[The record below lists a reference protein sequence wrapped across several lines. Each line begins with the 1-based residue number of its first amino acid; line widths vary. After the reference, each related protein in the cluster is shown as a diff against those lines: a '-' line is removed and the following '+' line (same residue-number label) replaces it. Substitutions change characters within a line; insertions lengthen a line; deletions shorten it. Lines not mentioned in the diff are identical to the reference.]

1 MKNRFFMLL
10 PLMIVAAASNA
21 EVTRILSPNGL
32 TYVDVELK
40 DGHLMYSAGYRQ
52 VAKSETTDVC
62 LLESSPLGFVSNVGD
77 FSKNLTLKKIS
88 DAKQEVYEYDLRQ
101 SKQSH
106 VKVTYTHQDFAL
118 QNADERSFTVDF
130 RVGDDNIAFRYEIPV
145 SKGNPKCIVIERET
159 TGFDFPAGTTT
170 FVCPQAKP
178 MSGWE
183 RTKPSYEEEYVL
195 DQPVGTR
202 SLNGQGYTFPC
213 LFHEGERGWVL
224 ISETGVDGLY
234 CASHLS
240 DGTADGLYSIAF
252 PMEGENNGFGST
264 GAQFGLPGKTPWR
277 TITLGKT
284 LKPIVETTVA
294 WDVVDQLYEPSIS
307 YKGGRSTWSWIIWQ
321 DASINYDDQ
330 VTFIDLAAQLGWEY
344 CLIDGGWLTNI
355 GRERMETLFAYAK
368 SKGVAPWVWYNSN
381 GGWNDAPQCAK
392 QCMYSPIVRKNEMK
406 WLRDHG
412 VKGIKVDFFAGDKQ
426 ETIKL
431 YEQIFS
437 DANDYGIQCIF
448 HGCTLP
454 RGWERMYPN
463 YCSSEA
469 VLASENLYFSQHADE
484 FEGQNACLHPFIRNT
499 VGSMEFGGTVLQRR
513 LHREPNKG
521 NTRIV
526 GDVFELG
533 TAIAFQSSVQNFAL
547 TPRNLTENPDWEI
560 NFMRQVPTTWDETR
574 FLDGYPGKYVALARR
589 SGMRWYVTVLN
600 GQKNTELKTTLDLSF
615 LAGQTVT
622 LLSDGKD
629 GKSPS
634 TQTVKLD
641 KKGQLKV
648 SLAAESGL
656 VVY

>member
-1 MKNRFFMLL
+1 MNKRPFLL
-10 PLMIVAAASNA
+10 LSLLLAASVSSA
-21 EVTRILSPNGL
+21 DVTRILSPDGS
-32 TYVDVELK
+32 TYVDVELS
-40 DGHLMYSAGYRQ
+40 GGRLTYSAGYRQ
-52 VAKSETTDVC
+52 TTKSGSSDVC

-77 FSKNLTLKKIS
+77 FSQGLVMKEIPAS
-88 DAKQEVYEYDLRQ
+88 QQETYEYTLRQ

-106 VKVTYTHQDFAL
+106 VKVTYTHQDFVL
-118 QNADERSFTVDF
+118 QNADKRNFTVDF
-130 RVGDDNIAFRYEIPV
+130 RVGNGNVAFRYEIPV
-145 SKGNPKCIVIERET
+145 TNGNPKCIVVERET
-159 TGFDFPAGTTT
+159 TGFDFPTGTTA
-170 FVCPQAKP
+170 FICPQAKP

-202 SLNGQGYTFPC
+202 SLNGEGFTFPC

-240 DGTADGLYSIAF
+240 DATADGLYTIAF

-277 TITLGKT
+277 TITLGET

-294 WDVVDQLYEPSIS
+294 WDVVEQLYEPSIS

-321 DASINYDDQ
+321 DNSINYDDQ
-330 VTFIDLAAQLGWEY
+330 VKFIDLSAKLGWEY

-355 GRERMETLFAYAK
+355 GRERMESLFDYCK
-368 SKGVAPWVWYNSN
+368 TKGVAPWVWYNSN

-392 QCMYSPIVRKNEMK
+392 QCMYSPVVRKAEMK

-431 YEQIFS
+431 YEQILS

-469 VLASENLYFSQHADE
+469 VLASENLYFNQHFDDL
-484 FEGQNACLHPFIRNT
+484 EGQNACLHPFIRNT
-499 VGSMEFGGTVLQRR
+499 VASMEFGGTVLQRR
-513 LHREPNKG
+513 LHRDPDKG
-521 NTRIV
+521 NTRVV

-547 TPRNLTENPDWEI
+547 TPRNLTENPEWEI
-560 NFMRQVPTTWDETR
+560 SFMRQVPTTWDETL
-574 FLDGYPGKYVALARR
+574 FLDGYPGKFIAMARR
-589 SGMRWYVTVLN
+589 SGTRWYVTVLN
-600 GQKNTELKTTLDLSF
+600 GQKGTELNTTLNLPF
-615 LAGQTVT
+615 LASQTLT

-629 GKSPS
+629 GNSPS
-634 TQTVKLD
+634 SQTIKID
-641 KKGQLKV
+641 KKGRLKV
-648 SLAAESGL
+648 SVAGESGL
-656 VVY
+656 VLF